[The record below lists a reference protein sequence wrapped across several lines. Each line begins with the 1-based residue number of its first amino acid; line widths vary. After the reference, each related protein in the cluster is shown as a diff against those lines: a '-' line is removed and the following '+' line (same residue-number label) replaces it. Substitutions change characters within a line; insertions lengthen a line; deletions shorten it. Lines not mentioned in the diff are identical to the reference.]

1 MKTLIQFTNLSITAM
16 CLCAPAVFAQN
27 EEPATAL
34 PPDIKIEESSA
45 ETETVPAG
53 QDVEVNED
61 NYRQFM
67 ELKDPHLQRNMLPEN
82 AYKSQTGTQKLDE
95 LPEESQKHLR
105 DQLREIILQGDQWEP
120 GDEETEYPY
129 VPSVAAATNQDLKNQ
144 EAEAWSELLGNYHQR
159 EAEIYQNAS
168 RSQAAAANT
177 GTPGKGTRDNKGA
190 TGEAPGQSGEGQ
202 QSGQES
208 DSGQNS
214 SDGSYSPGAASDPNA
229 SSTAGVAQNA
239 MEFLNKSGNE
249 SSNGGGNTTDPT
261 TGNDGQAES
270 KEHNQAGQQTSREKK
285 QIAGTSPGQNPGKN
299 PSEESTSGTSQNALE
314 YLMQD
319 DTQSDQSAQ
328 QEPDTLTIEELL
340 NARGIRGTSG
350 TGSPSVIRDDEDEPV
365 KKNPDKNEDG

>member
-1 MKTLIQFTNLSITAM
+1 MKTLIQFTNLSVIAIFLATA
-16 CLCAPAVFAQN
+16 PVFAQN
-27 EEPATAL
+27 EEPVTTL
-34 PPDIKIEESSA
+34 PPDTEIEESSA
-45 ETETVPAG
+45 ETEPVPAG
-53 QDVEVNED
+53 QEVEVNED

-82 AYKSQTGTQKLDE
+82 VYKSQTGTQKLDK

-105 DQLREIILQGDQWEP
+105 DQLREIILQGDQWKP

-168 RSQAAAANT
+168 RSQAAAANP
-177 GTPGKGTRDNKGA
+177 GTPGKGTSDNKGT
-190 TGEAPGQSGEGQ
+190 TGGAAGQSGEGQ

-208 DSGQNS
+208 NSGQNS

-229 SSTAGVAQNA
+229 TSTAGVSQNA

-249 SSNGGGNTTDPT
+249 SSEGSDNTTGPT

-270 KEHNQAGQQTSREKK
+270 KEHRQAGQQASGEQK
-285 QIAGTSPGQNPGKN
+285 QIAGTSPGQNPDKN

-319 DTQSDQSAQ
+319 DAQSDQ
-328 QEPDTLTIEELL
+328 QEPDPLTIEELL
-340 NARGIRGTSG
+340 NARGIRGITG
-350 TGSPSVIRDDEDEPV
+350 TGSPSIIRDDEDEPGNE
-365 KKNPDKNEDG
+365 NPDRDGDG